1 MVTNKRC
8 LNFSNYNAKPIE
20 LVLNKTKP
28 EVSNVA
34 VPDGLIIF
42 KLHFIYLSSI
52 IKLLFF
58 IIKINF
64 FGFALPFSFMRL
76 ELIIIALKINHIIK
90 EKKNEKMKRSW
101 NWFATKQLMTTA
113 FLNWK
118 IFENW
123 GKILEAANFE
133 NSKLQLTRA
142 SLFSQLLNLISGT
155 FVEKCE
161 RCAKKLR
168 PIHLF
173 WERSYHKAP

>member
-20 LVLNKTKP
+20 LVLNKTKS

-42 KLHFIYLSSI
+42 NLHFIYLSSI

-90 EKKNEKMKRSW
+90 EKKNEKMKRS
-101 NWFATKQLMTTA
+101 
-113 FLNWK
+113 
-118 IFENW
+118 
-123 GKILEAANFE
+123 
-133 NSKLQLTRA
+133 
-142 SLFSQLLNLISGT
+142 
-155 FVEKCE
+155 
-161 RCAKKLR
+161 
-168 PIHLF
+168 
-173 WERSYHKAP
+173 